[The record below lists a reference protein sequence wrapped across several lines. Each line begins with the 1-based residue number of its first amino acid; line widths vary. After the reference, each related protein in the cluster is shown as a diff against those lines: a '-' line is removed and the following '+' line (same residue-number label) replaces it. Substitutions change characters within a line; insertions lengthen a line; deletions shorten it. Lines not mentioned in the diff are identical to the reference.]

1 MPPTRTAFTPVA
13 YIEPRYWLTR
23 VVKNHAARTRMRV
36 RPKRPRPA
44 RFNFAPPSIK
54 NFCTPIVGLFAAGA
68 ARAGGG
74 ERSRGCERDGRRS
87 IRFGGDG
94 ARLAGAGETSRF
106 RRARR
111 CISSINAPSSMLTN
125 GTGVGCF
132 GAARCRGAGDVF
144 RARAGERCGDLAR
157 LRLRLRRS
165 TSIGTTS
172 SVSISL
178 NAAEDWRERP
188 AATMWTELKRG
199 MMDCCFA
206 GARDNA
212 EARRAGH
219 LLNFDNT
226 ASHKNNTA
234 ALVSSAC
241 VHNPLVRDAVNRAV
255 HRRDAK
261 RLVHECA
268 EVGRE
273 EERLE

>member
-44 RFNFAPPSIK
+44 RFSFAPPSIK
-54 NFCTPIVGLFAAGA
+54 NFCTIVGFFAAGD

-132 GAARCRGAGDVF
+132 GAARCRGVGDVF

-188 AATMWTELKRG
+188 AATMWTERVG
-199 MMDCCFA
+199 AEVDDGCFA
-206 GARDNA
+206 GARDA
-212 EARRAGH
+212 ADG
-219 LLNFDNT
+219 
-226 ASHKNNTA
+226 ASCWAPGSLIIQHTKINTA

>member
-1 MPPTRTAFTPVA
+1 MYLAKKSPINAQPTRITARNEGWTVRLDRSLVTPSNLPQRERTAAVVMPPTRTAFTPVA

-23 VVKNHAARTRMRV
+23 VVKNHAARTRTRV

-54 NFCTPIVGLFAAGA
+54 KFCTTIVGFFAAGD

-144 RARAGERCGDLAR
+144 RARAGECCGDLAR

-178 NAAEDWRERP
+178 NAAEDWRERT
-188 AATMWTELKRG
+188 AATMWTERVG
-199 MMDCCFA
+199 AEVDDGCFA
-206 GARDNA
+206 GARD
-212 EARRAGH
+212 
-219 LLNFDNT
+219 
-226 ASHKNNTA
+226 A
-234 ALVSSAC
+234 ALGASCWASF
-241 VHNPLVRDAVNRAV
+241 L
-255 HRRDAK
+255 
-261 RLVHECA
+261 
-268 EVGRE
+268 
-273 EERLE
+273 